1 MNLIEGKKLVK
12 NFKNKQVI
20 QGIDFEIRQGEIL
33 ALIGPN
39 GVGKSTT
46 IAMLL
51 GILPPDGGTISYW
64 RTDYKEHIGAQ
75 LQSTPFFEGYS
86 AKENL
91 KLFGALY
98 HTNLSDEEI
107 EKKLADCHLQ
117 DAGKTPAVKLSI
129 GQQKRLAIGVTT
141 VHQPELVVLDE
152 PTAGLDPRSSHEIKE
167 MIGGLAKN
175 KQTVLFSSHDM
186 EEVEKL
192 ADRLIFMN
200 HGKIMDQGSPGELIE
215 KHQVENLEMLYLK
228 LTEKNEGEKNEYDL

>member
-51 GILPPDGGTISYW
+51 GILPPDAGFISYW
-64 RTDYKEHIGAQ
+64 RDDYKEHIGAQ

-107 EKKLADCHLQ
+107 EKKLADCHLEN
-117 DAGKTPAVKLSI
+117 AGKTPAVKLSI

-152 PTAGLDPRSSHEIKE
+152 PTAGLDPRSRHEIKE
-167 MIGGLAKN
+167 MIDNLAKN
-175 KQTVLFSSHDM
+175 NQTVLFSSHDM

-200 HGKIMDQGSPGELIE
+200 HGKIIDQGKPAELIK

-228 LTEKNEGEKNEYDL
+228 LTEKKEGEKNEYNL

>member
-12 NFKNKQVI
+12 NFNNKQVI
-20 QGIDFEIRQGEIL
+20 QGIDLEIKQGEIL

-51 GILPPDGGTISYW
+51 GILAPDSGSVSYW
-64 RTDYKEHIGAQ
+64 RDDYKAHIGAQ

-91 KLFGALY
+91 RLFGALY
-98 HTNLSDEEI
+98 HTNLCDKQI
-107 EKKLADCHLQ
+107 DQKLADCHLE
-117 DAGKTPAVKLSI
+117 DAGKTAAVKLSI

-141 VHQPELVVLDE
+141 VHHPELVVLDE
-152 PTAGLDPRSSHEIKE
+152 PTAGLDPRSRHEIKA
-167 MIGGLAKN
+167 MIDCLADN
-175 KQTVLFSSHDM
+175 NQTVLFSSHDM

-200 HGKIMDQGSPGELIE
+200 HGKIVDQGQPGALIK
-215 KHQVENLEMLYLK
+215 KHQVKNLEMLYLK
-228 LTEKNEGEKNEYDL
+228 LTETN

>member
-12 NFKNKQVI
+12 NFNNKQVI
-20 QGIDFEIRQGEIL
+20 QGIDLEIKQGEIL

-51 GILPPDGGTISYW
+51 GILAPDSGSLSYW
-64 RTDYKEHIGAQ
+64 RDDYKAHIGAQ

-91 KLFGALY
+91 RLFGALY
-98 HTNLSDEEI
+98 HTNLSDKQI
-107 EKKLADCHLQ
+107 DQKLADCHLE
-117 DAGKTPAVKLSI
+117 DAGKTAAVKLSI

-141 VHQPELVVLDE
+141 VHHPELVVLDE
-152 PTAGLDPRSSHEIKE
+152 PTAGLDPRSRHEIKA
-167 MIGGLAKN
+167 MIDSLADN
-175 KQTVLFSSHDM
+175 NQTVLFSSHDM

-200 HGKIMDQGSPGELIE
+200 HGKIVDQGQPGALI
-215 KHQVENLEMLYLK
+215 KKNQVKNLEMLYLK
-228 LTEKNEGEKNEYDL
+228 LTETN

>member
-12 NFKNKQVI
+12 NFNNKQVI
-20 QGIDFEIRQGEIL
+20 QGIDLEIKQGEIL

-51 GILPPDGGTISYW
+51 GILAPDSGSVSYW
-64 RTDYKEHIGAQ
+64 RDDYKAHIGVQ

-91 KLFGALY
+91 RLFGALY
-98 HTNLSDEEI
+98 HTNFSDKQI
-107 EKKLADCHLQ
+107 DQKLADCHLE

-141 VHQPELVVLDE
+141 VHHPELVVLDE
-152 PTAGLDPRSSHEIKE
+152 PTAGLDPRSRHEIKA
-167 MIGGLAKN
+167 MIDSLADN

-200 HGKIMDQGSPGELIE
+200 HGKIVDQGQPGALIK
-215 KHQVENLEMLYLK
+215 KHQVKNLEMLYLK
-228 LTEKNEGEKNEYDL
+228 LTETN